1 MEIALALL
9 AALALFV
16 GYHAYKKYTV
26 RRNEESEP
34 VIDKEVV
41 PEVVPWGP
49 KESLPE
55 VWPPEPEIEEVE
67 ITDVPQMDSPSEE
80 IHEAEEAVKKPIK
93 KPKIK
98 IAK

>member
-16 GYHAYKKYTV
+16 GYHAYKKYTD

-34 VIDKEVV
+34 VIDKEV
-41 PEVVPWGP
+41 
-49 KESLPE
+49 LPE

-67 ITDVPQMDSPSEE
+67 ITDITQMDPPSEE

>member
-16 GYHAYKKYTV
+16 GYHAYKKYTD

-41 PEVVPWGP
+41 PEV
-49 KESLPE
+49 
-55 VWPPEPEIEEVE
+55 WPPEPEIEEVE
-67 ITDVPQMDSPSEE
+67 ITDITQMDSPSEE

>member
-16 GYHAYKKYTV
+16 GYHAYKKYTD

-34 VIDKEVV
+34 VIDKEV
-41 PEVVPWGP
+41 
-49 KESLPE
+49 LPE

>member
-16 GYHAYKKYTV
+16 GYHASKKYTD

-41 PEVVPWGP
+41 PEF
-49 KESLPE
+49 
-55 VWPPEPEIEEVE
+55 WPPEPEIEEVE
-67 ITDVPQMDSPSEE
+67 ITTDSPMDPPSEE

>member
-16 GYHAYKKYTV
+16 GYHAYKKSV
-26 RRNEESEP
+26 ARRAEESKP
-34 VIDKEVV
+34 VIDEKVL

-49 KESLPE
+49 GEVLPE
-55 VWPPEPEIEEVE
+55 VWPPEPEEVE
-67 ITDVPQMDSPSEE
+67 ITGVSPMAPPSEE
-80 IHEAEEAVKKPIK
+80 IYEALEAAKKPIK

-98 IAK
+98 IAKD